1 MKTKLDY
8 LLEFRTRLIRCLIV
22 TVLFC
27 CLLLPF
33 SNTLYHVLAIPLLK
47 QLPHSSSLIAIA
59 LPAAFF
65 VPMKFTF
72 IVAIIAAIPFTFYQ
86 FWCFIAPALYQHERY
101 WFWVLLP
108 LSTALFYLGILFAYF
123 VVFPLVFHFFIQT
136 APAGVAVLPDIS
148 QYLDFVSQLFL
159 AFGVAFEIPIIIV
172 ALVAL
177 DITTAEKIANLRRYF
192 IVLAFVFA
200 MLITPPDVVSQS
212 MLAIPMCLLFEIGLL
227 LVKVI
232 KPLLNSTPDH
242 AKTTF

>member
-8 LLEFRTRLIRCLIV
+8 ILELRIRLIRCLIV
-22 TVLFC
+22 TVLLC
-27 CLLLPF
+27 CFLLPF
-33 SNTLYHVLAIPLLK
+33 SNTLYHVLATPLLK
-47 QLPHSSSLIAIA
+47 QLPHSSSLIAIT
-59 LPAAFF
+59 LPSAFF

-72 IVAIIAAIPFTFYQ
+72 IVAIITAIPFTLYQ
-86 FWCFIAPALYQHERY
+86 FWCFLAPALYQQERY
-101 WFWVLLP
+101 WLWILLP

-159 AFGVAFEIPIIIV
+159 AFGLAFEIPIIIV
-172 ALVAL
+172 VIVAL
-177 DITTAEKIANLRRYF
+177 DITTSENIAKFRRYF

-227 LVKVI
+227 LAKVL
-232 KPLLNSTPDH
+232 KPFINSSNYAEPI
-242 AKTTF
+242 F